1 MGPEMVRGNE
11 IDIMHS
17 SLNQFQNFRL
27 QLAWRKSLS
36 QIFLG
41 NLIILTK
48 KATGRTTG
56 KEDGA
61 RPLVSGNGRFFA
73 EMGAN
78 GGNSKFSSL
87 ATVSHLAGKPV
98 DTALSWAEGTIQ
110 VRRKGIH

>member
-1 MGPEMVRGNE
+1 MFQEFSDPFNMGPEMVRGNE

-61 RPLVSGNGRFFA
+61 AKPAVEIPRPG
-73 EMGAN
+73 
-78 GGNSKFSSL
+78 
-87 ATVSHLAGKPV
+87 
-98 DTALSWAEGTIQ
+98 
-110 VRRKGIH
+110 